1 MLSFWEKKHFLE
13 FDLIVIGGGIV
24 GLSTAIQYKKQFL
37 DKKVL
42 VLERGLFPSGAST
55 KNAGFACFGSLTE
68 ILDDLTHQTE
78 QEVLNLVRKRYS
90 GLCAIREEFGDEALG
105 YQASGGLEMITENEI
120 ADLNQLDRINELLL
134 PLFGNSVFEEIK
146 DISKFGFSKKVLK
159 VIQNKY
165 EGELD
170 TGKFIQ
176 ALWKSCQELNVKI
189 LTGAEVKH
197 LDIEQREVTV
207 LDGESGITFKSEKI
221 AVCTNA
227 FTKSLIP
234 ELDIVPGRGLVM
246 VTKKL
251 PKTIRWTGSFHYDKG
266 YVYFRNVDNRV
277 LLGGGRN
284 MDFEGEESTDLIVND
299 KIRDY
304 LKKIY
309 SEIILPGESTEFE
322 MEWTGIM
329 AFGSSK
335 SPIVK
340 MVNNHVGI
348 AVRLGGMGVAIGWET
363 GGELVG
369 LLSKV

>member
-1 MLSFWEKKHFLE
+1 MLSFWEKNHFLN

-24 GLSTAIQYKKQFL
+24 GLSTAIRYKKLFP
-37 DKKVL
+37 DKNIL

-68 ILDDLTHQTE
+68 ILDDLNHHSE
-78 QEVLNLVRKRYS
+78 QEVLDLVRKRYY

-105 YQASGGLEMITENEI
+105 YQATGGFELITENEVT
-120 ADLNQLDRINELLL
+120 DLNQLERINKLLF
-134 PLFGNSVFEEIK
+134 PLFGDSVFEEIK

-170 TGKFIQ
+170 TGRFIQ
-176 ALWKSCQELNVKI
+176 ALWDRCQQLNVKI
-189 LTGAEVKH
+189 LTGAEVSH
-197 LDIEQREVTV
+197 LDIEKSEVTV
-207 LDGESGITFKSEKI
+207 RDGESGITFKSEKI

-251 PKTIRWTGSFHYDKG
+251 PNTIPWSGSFHFDKG

-284 MDFEGEESTDLIVND
+284 MDFMGEKSTDLVIND
-299 KIRDY
+299 KIRNY
-304 LKKIY
+304 LKGIY
-309 SEIILPGESTEFE
+309 NEIIMPGNPPVFE

-335 SPIVK
+335 IPIVE
-340 MVNNHVGI
+340 MVNNRVGM
-348 AVRLGGMGVAIGWET
+348 AVRLGGMGVAIGWQT
-363 GGELVG
+363 AGELVV
-369 LLSKV
+369 LMSKV

>member
-1 MLSFWEKKHFLE
+1 MLSFWEKKHFLN

-24 GLSTAIQYKKQFL
+24 GLSTAIQYKKQFPG
-37 DKKVL
+37 KKIL

-68 ILDDLTHQTE
+68 ILDDLNYHSE
-78 QEVLNLVRKRYS
+78 QEVLNLVEKRYS

-105 YQASGGLEMITENEI
+105 YQATGGFELITENEI
-120 ADLNQLDRINELLL
+120 ADLNQLDNINNLLHAVFAN
-134 PLFGNSVFEEIK
+134 PVFEEVK
-146 DISKFGFSKKVLK
+146 DISRFGFSKKVLK

-170 TGKFIQ
+170 TGKFVQ
-176 ALWKSCQELNVKI
+176 SLWDRCQQLNIKI

-197 LDIEQREVTV
+197 LDLEKSEVIV
-207 LDGESGITFKSEKI
+207 GESERSITFKSEKI

-251 PKTIRWTGSFHYDKG
+251 SGTIPWIGSFHYDKG
-266 YVYFRNVDNRV
+266 FVYFRNIENRI

-284 MDFEGEESTDLIVND
+284 MDFIGEKSTDLGINYKV
-299 KIRDY
+299 RDY
-304 LKKIY
+304 LKEIY
-309 SEIILPGESTEFE
+309 SEIIMPGNTPEFE
-322 MEWTGIM
+322 MEWAGIM
-329 AFGSSK
+329 AFGDSK
-335 SPIVK
+335 TPIVK
-340 MVNNHVGI
+340 MVNNRVGM
-348 AVRLGGMGVAIGWET
+348 AVRLGGMGVAIGWQT
-363 GGELVG
+363 AGDLVE

>member
-1 MLSFWEKKHFLE
+1 MLSFWEKKHFLN

-24 GLSTAIQYKKQFL
+24 GLSTAIQYKKQFSG
-37 DKKVL
+37 KKVL

-55 KNAGFACFGSLTE
+55 KNAGFVCFGSLTE
-68 ILDDLTHQTE
+68 ILDDLNHHSE
-78 QEVLNLVRKRYS
+78 QEVLNLVEKRYL

-105 YQASGGLEMITENEI
+105 YQATSGFELITENEI
-120 ADLNQLDRINELLL
+120 AESNQLDNINNLLY
-134 PLFGNSVFEEIK
+134 PIFGNSVFEEFK
-146 DISKFGFSKKVLK
+146 DVSKFGFSKKVLK

-176 ALWKSCQELNVKI
+176 SLWDKCQQLNIKI
-189 LTGAEVKH
+189 LTGADVTH
-197 LDIEQREVTV
+197 LDIEKSEVKVGERE
-207 LDGESGITFKSEKI
+207 SRITFKSEKI

-234 ELDIVPGRGLVM
+234 QLDIVPGRGLVM

-251 PKTIRWTGSFHYDKG
+251 PKTIPWMGSFHYDKG
-266 YVYFRNVDNRV
+266 FVYFRNVDNRI

-284 MDFEGEESTDLIVND
+284 IDFIGEQSTDLVIND
-299 KIRDY
+299 KIRNY
-304 LKKIY
+304 LKEIY
-309 SEIILPGESTEFE
+309 SEIIMPGDPPEFE
-322 MEWTGIM
+322 MEWAGIM
-329 AFGSSK
+329 AFGDSK
-335 SPIVK
+335 TPIVK
-340 MVNNHVGI
+340 MVNSHVGV

-363 GGELVG
+363 AGELVA

>member
-1 MLSFWEKKHFLE
+1 MLSFWEKKHFLN

-24 GLSTAIQYKKQFL
+24 GLSTAIRYKKLFPN
-37 DKKVL
+37 KKIL

-68 ILDDLTHQTE
+68 ILDDLNHHSE
-78 QEVLNLVRKRYS
+78 QEVTNLVEKRFS

-105 YQASGGLEMITENEI
+105 YQATGGFELITENEI
-120 ADLNQLDRINELLL
+120 ADLNQLDKINDLLY
-134 PLFGNSVFEEIK
+134 PLFGNPVFDEIK

-159 VIQNKY
+159 VIRNKY

-170 TGKFIQ
+170 TGRFIQ
-176 ALWKSCQELNVKI
+176 SLWDRCQQLNIKI
-189 LTGAEVKH
+189 LTGAEVRH
-197 LDIEQREVTV
+197 LDIENGAVMVGER
-207 LDGESGITFKSEKI
+207 ESGITFKSEKI

-227 FTKSLIP
+227 FTKSLIS

-251 PKTIRWTGSFHYDKG
+251 PKTILWTGSFHYDKG

-284 MDFEGEESTDLIVND
+284 IDFNGEQSTDLVINH
-299 KIRDY
+299 KIRNY
-304 LKKIY
+304 LKEIY
-309 SEIILPGESTEFE
+309 SNIIMPGSPPEFE
-322 MEWTGIM
+322 MEWAGIM
-329 AFGSSK
+329 AFGDSK
-335 SPIVK
+335 TPIVK
-340 MVNNHVGI
+340 MVNHRVGM
-348 AVRLGGMGVAIGWET
+348 AVRLGGMGVAVGWQT

>member
-1 MLSFWEKKHFLE
+1 MLSFWEKKHFLN

-24 GLSTAIQYKKQFL
+24 GLSTAIQYKKQFPG
-37 DKKVL
+37 KKVL

-68 ILDDLTHQTE
+68 ILDDLNQNSE
-78 QEVLNLVRKRYS
+78 QEVLNLVEKRYS

-105 YQASGGLEMITENEI
+105 YQATGGFELITQNEI
-120 ADLNQLDRINELLL
+120 ADLNQSDNINNLLY
-134 PLFGNSVFEEIK
+134 PLFSNPVFEEIK

-165 EGELD
+165 EGDLD
-170 TGKFIQ
+170 TGRFIQ
-176 ALWKSCQELNVKI
+176 SLWDRCQQLNIKI
-189 LTGAEVKH
+189 LTGAEVSH
-197 LDIEQREVTV
+197 LDIENCEVMV
-207 LDGESGITFKSEKI
+207 GERESGIIFKSEKI

-251 PKTIRWTGSFHYDKG
+251 PKAIPWAGSFHYDKG

-284 MDFEGEESTDLIVND
+284 MDFMGEQSTDLVIND
-299 KIRDY
+299 KIRNY
-304 LKKIY
+304 LKEIY
-309 SEIILPGESTEFE
+309 SEIIMPGNPPEFE
-322 MEWTGIM
+322 IEWAGIM
-329 AFGSSK
+329 AFGDSK
-335 SPIVK
+335 TPIVK
-340 MVNNHVGI
+340 MVNNRVGM
-348 AVRLGGMGVAIGWET
+348 AVRLGGMGVAVGWQT
-363 GGELVG
+363 AGELVG